1 MKKSLLML
9 ATILA
14 IPAMLCSCGK
24 KAADNTPADGGNTPA
39 EPAEQDP
46 NELLEG
52 FEDAVVL
59 TNGTPY
65 TTAVP
70 LEVGSMKK
78 FKIQLAAGEGKDR
91 LLYISTA
98 GAAISAPNNVEIKW
112 LDYKGDALVRKDAFM
127 WGTYDG
133 WMYMTA
139 IKTADDGHESKLSRI
154 EVTSLDK
161 RIPVTTS
168 NSEYATL
175 NSMEVGAYKE
185 AWFSFEITQA
195 NKNYAISFSGMG
207 STFASNGQ
215 YSVKDHSLTAVTVTD
230 TYETMYKYNFTA
242 ESTGLFSV
250 RVYNNSSTA
259 FTLNTGAI
267 IQIDKA

>member
-14 IPAMLCSCGK
+14 IPAMLCSCSK
-24 KAADNTPADGGNTPA
+24 KADTKPAGGDEPVQPA
-39 EPAEQDP
+39 EKDP

-65 TTAVP
+65 TTEVP

-139 IKTADDGHESKLSRI
+139 IKNADDGHESKLSRI

-242 ESTGLFSV
+242 ESTGLFTV